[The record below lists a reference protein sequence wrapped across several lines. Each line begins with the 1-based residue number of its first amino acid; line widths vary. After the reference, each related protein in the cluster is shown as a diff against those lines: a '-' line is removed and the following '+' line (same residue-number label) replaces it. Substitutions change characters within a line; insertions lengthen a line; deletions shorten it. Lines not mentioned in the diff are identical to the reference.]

1 MVYTVHY
8 LQYVVDTLGG
18 YLKLSF
24 TFKKSLPKIK
34 IKILEETSTKLKR
47 NKLAASH
54 DKIKTWETNLTN
66 MGAGP

>member
-1 MVYTVHY
+1 MCNIQFVHY

-18 YLKLSF
+18 YLKLS
-24 TFKKSLPKIK
+24 LPKNK
-34 IKILEETSTKLKR
+34 IKILEETWTKLKR

-54 DKIKTWETNLTN
+54 DRIKTWETNLTN